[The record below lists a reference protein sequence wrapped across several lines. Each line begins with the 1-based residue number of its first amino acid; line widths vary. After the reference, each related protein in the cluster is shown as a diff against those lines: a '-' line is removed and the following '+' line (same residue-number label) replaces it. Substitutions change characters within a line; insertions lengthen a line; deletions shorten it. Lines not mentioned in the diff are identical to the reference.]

1 MDISTGEQSAVTWSC
16 DADDYDEALAEE
28 DGLTAERA
36 GLRPPVCPRCSPLR
50 RSAALLRRRAP
61 PPGLQ
66 GDLGLTKPAFLSAS
80 WSPARGQQC

>member
-1 MDISTGEQSAVTWSC
+1 MTSEMCHHTVQVSRAQSFV

-66 GDLGLTKPAFLSAS
+66 GTWGSR
-80 WSPARGQQC
+80 SPPF